1 MSALLPS
8 ASEIND
14 GGLYLVANNH
24 STRKLKI
31 NLLLLESRRKSLSTD
46 TTKGI
51 RTSSVTGPG
60 IEGRVQQ
67 QMSYTITTST
77 TSSSSS
83 TAYRVSFREGSGIL
97 EKWF

>member
-1 MSALLPS
+1 MSALPPS

-14 GGLYLVANNH
+14 EEIYVVANNH

-31 NLLLLESRRKSLSTD
+31 KLLLLESRRKSLSTD

-51 RTSSVTGPG
+51 RTRSVTGSDM
-60 IEGRVQQ
+60 EGRVQE

-77 TSSSSS
+77 TNSS

-97 EKWF
+97 EK